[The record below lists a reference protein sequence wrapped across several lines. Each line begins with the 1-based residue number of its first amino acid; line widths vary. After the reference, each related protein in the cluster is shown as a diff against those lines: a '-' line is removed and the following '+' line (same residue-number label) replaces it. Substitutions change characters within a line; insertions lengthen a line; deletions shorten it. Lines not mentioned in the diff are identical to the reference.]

1 MLRILCRMAL
11 RIKAVVLPVK
21 SAASLLLLCGEKVKI
36 MPALKMSKD
45 TPISE
50 LTLRRY
56 EKPYDLEKRELV
68 RKLCLS
74 SGLLQP
80 GDSRDIIV
88 DILYVLLQARKE
100 NKMVSSEDV
109 KDLVIELRK
118 QHDLPMVGVA
128 SSNIRRQIKRL
139 RDIFLVEKVRNSY
152 RITEFDNVSVI
163 FNEKIE
169 QYLLSSMLDRVRE
182 YCRKVDDE
190 FS

>member
-1 MLRILCRMAL
+1 MSYINSPGILYYTMPQL
-11 RIKAVVLPVK
+11 
-21 SAASLLLLCGEKVKI
+21 KI
-36 MPALKMSKD
+36 SKD

-50 LTLRRY
+50 ITLRRY
-56 EKPYDLEKRELV
+56 EKPYDLDKRELV

-88 DILYVLLQARKE
+88 DILFVLLKAKTD
-100 NKMVSSEDV
+100 NKLLSSEEV

-118 QHDLPMVGVA
+118 QNKLPLVGVA

-139 RDIFLVEKVRNSY
+139 RDIFLVEKVRNNY
-152 RITEFDNVSVI
+152 RITEFDNVSII

-182 YCRKVDDE
+182 YCKKVDEE

>member
-1 MLRILCRMAL
+1 MPQL
-11 RIKAVVLPVK
+11 
-21 SAASLLLLCGEKVKI
+21 KI
-36 MPALKMSKD
+36 SKD

-50 LTLRRY
+50 ITLRRY
-56 EKPYDLEKRELV
+56 EKPYELDRRELV

-88 DILYVLLQARKE
+88 DILFVMLQARKDSRLL
-100 NKMVSSEDV
+100 SSEDV
-109 KDLVIELRK
+109 KDLVIDLRK
-118 QHDLPMVGVA
+118 HYKLPLVGVA
-128 SSNIRRQIKRL
+128 SSNVRRQIKRL

-152 RITEFDNVSVI
+152 RITEFDDVSVI

-169 QYLLSSMLDRVRE
+169 QYFLSSMLDRVRE
-182 YCRKVDDE
+182 YCKKVDDE

>member
-1 MLRILCRMAL
+1 
-11 RIKAVVLPVK
+11 
-21 SAASLLLLCGEKVKI
+21 
-36 MPALKMSKD
+36 MPALKISKD

-56 EKPYDLEKRELV
+56 EKPYDLDRRELV

-88 DILYVLLQARKE
+88 DILHVMLSAKKDNLLL
-100 NKMVSSEDV
+100 NSEQIREA
-109 KDLVIELRK
+109 VINLRK
-118 QHDLPMVGVA
+118 HHNLQLVGVA
-128 SSNIRRQIKRL
+128 SSNVRRQVKRL
-139 RDIFLVEKVRNSY
+139 RDLFLVEKVRNNY
-152 RITEFDNVSVI
+152 RITEFDSLAVI

-169 QYLLSSMLDRVRE
+169 QYLLSSVTDRIRE
-182 YCRKVDDE
+182 YCKKVDEE

>member
-1 MLRILCRMAL
+1 
-11 RIKAVVLPVK
+11 
-21 SAASLLLLCGEKVKI
+21 
-36 MPALKMSKD
+36 
-45 TPISE
+45 
-50 LTLRRY
+50 LRRY
-56 EKPYDLEKRELV
+56 EKPYDLDRRELV

-88 DILYVLLQARKE
+88 DILFVLLDSKKE
-100 NKMVSSEDV
+100 NKLLSSEDV
-109 KDLVIELRK
+109 KNKVINTRN
-118 QHDLPMVGVA
+118 QHNLPLVGVA
-128 SSNIRRQIKRL
+128 SSNVRRQLKRL

-169 QYLLSSMLDRVRE
+169 QYLLASMLDRVRE
-182 YCRKVDDE
+182 YCKKVDDE

>member
-1 MLRILCRMAL
+1 MPQL
-11 RIKAVVLPVK
+11 
-21 SAASLLLLCGEKVKI
+21 KI
-36 MPALKMSKD
+36 SKD

-50 LTLRRY
+50 ITLRRY
-56 EKPYDLEKRELV
+56 EKPYDLDKRELV

-88 DILYVLLQARKE
+88 DILYVMLDAKKKNLLL
-100 NKMVSSEDV
+100 SSEDI
-109 KDLVIELRK
+109 KDNVIALRK
-118 QHDLPMVGVA
+118 ESGLPLFGVA

-139 RDIFLVEKVRNSY
+139 RDIFLVEKVRNNY

-182 YCRKVDDE
+182 YCRKVDEE

>member
-1 MLRILCRMAL
+1 M
-11 RIKAVVLPVK
+11 P
-21 SAASLLLLCGEKVKI
+21 SLKI
-36 MPALKMSKD
+36 SKD

-50 LTLRRY
+50 ITLRRY

-88 DILYVLLQARKE
+88 DILYVLMQARKE
-100 NKMVSSEDV
+100 NSLLSSEDV
-109 KDLVIELRK
+109 RDNVIVLRK
-118 QHDLPMVGVA
+118 QHSLPLVGVA

-139 RDIFLVEKVRNSY
+139 RDIFLVEKVRNNY
-152 RITEFDNVSVI
+152 RITEFDNISVI

-182 YCRKVDDE
+182 YCKKVDEE

>member
-1 MLRILCRMAL
+1 M
-11 RIKAVVLPVK
+11 P
-21 SAASLLLLCGEKVKI
+21 LLKI
-36 MPALKMSKD
+36 SKD

-50 LTLRRY
+50 ITLRRY
-56 EKPYDLEKRELV
+56 EKPYDLDRRELV

-88 DILYVLLQARKE
+88 DILFVLLDSKKE
-100 NKMVSSEDV
+100 SKLLSSEDV
-109 KDLVIELRK
+109 KSKVINARK
-118 QHDLPMVGVA
+118 QRNLPLVGVA
-128 SSNIRRQIKRL
+128 SSNVRRQLKRL
-139 RDIFLVEKVRNSY
+139 RDIFLVEKVRNNY

-169 QYLLSSMLDRVRE
+169 QYLLASMLDRVRE
-182 YCRKVDDE
+182 YCKKVDEE

>member
-1 MLRILCRMAL
+1 M
-11 RIKAVVLPVK
+11 P
-21 SAASLLLLCGEKVKI
+21 SLKI
-36 MPALKMSKD
+36 SKD

-50 LTLRRY
+50 ITLRRY
-56 EKPYDLEKRELV
+56 EKPYELEKRELV

-88 DILYVLLQARKE
+88 DILHVLLK
-100 NKMVSSEDV
+100 NKRDNTLLSSEQIRDN
-109 KDLVIELRK
+109 VIALRRQNK
-118 QHDLPMVGVA
+118 LPMVGVA

-139 RDIFLVEKVRNSY
+139 RDIFLVEKVRNNY
-152 RITEFDNVSVI
+152 RITEFDNLSVI

-169 QYLLSSMLDRVRE
+169 QYLLSSVLDRIRD
-182 YCRKVDDE
+182 YCKKVDEE

>member
-1 MLRILCRMAL
+1 MPGL
-11 RIKAVVLPVK
+11 
-21 SAASLLLLCGEKVKI
+21 KI
-36 MPALKMSKD
+36 SKD

-50 LTLRRY
+50 ITLRRY
-56 EKPYDLEKRELV
+56 EKPYDLDKRELV

-88 DILYVLLQARKE
+88 DILYVMLQAKKE
-100 NKMVSSEDV
+100 GKLMSSEDV
-109 KDLVIELRK
+109 REAVVEYRK
-118 QHDLPMVGVA
+118 EQKLPLVGVA
-128 SSNIRRQIKRL
+128 ASNVRRQIKRL
-139 RDIFLVEKVRNSY
+139 RDLFLVEKVRNNY

-182 YCRKVDDE
+182 YCRRVDDE

>member
-1 MLRILCRMAL
+1 MP
-11 RIKAVVLPVK
+11 VL
-21 SAASLLLLCGEKVKI
+21 KI
-36 MPALKMSKD
+36 SKD

-50 LTLRRY
+50 ITLRRY
-56 EKPYDLEKRELV
+56 EKPYNLGKRELV

-88 DILYVLLQARKE
+88 DILHVLLSAKKD
-100 NKMVSSEDV
+100 NYYLSSEKIRDN
-109 KDLVIELRK
+109 VIALR
-118 QHDLPMVGVA
+118 QHHNLPLVGVA
-128 SSNIRRQIKRL
+128 SSNVRRQVKRL

-152 RITEFDNVSVI
+152 RITEFDNIAVI

-169 QYLLSSMLDRVRE
+169 QYLLSSVTDRIRE
-182 YCRKVDDE
+182 YCKKVDDE

>member
-1 MLRILCRMAL
+1 MKNMA
-11 RIKAVVLPVK
+11 
-21 SAASLLLLCGEKVKI
+21 KI
-36 MPALKMSKD
+36 ARD

-80 GDSRDIIV
+80 GDSRDILV
-88 DILYVLLQARKE
+88 DILYVLLQAKKDSTML
-100 NKMVSSEDV
+100 NSEQI
-109 KDLVIELRK
+109 KDKVIELRK
-118 QHDLPMVGVA
+118 IHELTMNGIA

-139 RDIFLVEKVRNSY
+139 RDIFMVEKVKNNY
-152 RITEFDNVSVI
+152 RISEFENMSVI

-169 QYLLSSMLDRVRE
+169 QYLLSSVLDRVRE
-182 YCRKVDDE
+182 YCKKIDDE
-190 FS
+190 FR

>member
-1 MLRILCRMAL
+1 MPIQ
-11 RIKAVVLPVK
+11 
-21 SAASLLLLCGEKVKI
+21 KI
-36 MPALKMSKD
+36 SKD

-74 SGLLQP
+74 SGMLQP

-88 DILYVLLQARKE
+88 DVLYVLLQAKKD
-100 NKMVSSEDV
+100 NTMLSSDDV
-109 KDLVIELRK
+109 RTNVMELRK
-118 QHDLPMVGVA
+118 LYRLPMSGIA

-139 RDIFLVEKVRNSY
+139 RDVFLVEKVRNNY
-152 RITEFDNVSVI
+152 RITEFDNVATI
-163 FNEKIE
+163 FHDKIQ
-169 QYLLSSMLDRVRE
+169 QYLLSSMIDRVGE

>member
-1 MLRILCRMAL
+1 MSYINNPAILYYNM
-11 RIKAVVLPVK
+11 
-21 SAASLLLLCGEKVKI
+21 ASLKI
-36 MPALKMSKD
+36 SKD

-50 LTLRRY
+50 ITLRRY

-88 DILYVLLQARKE
+88 DILYVLMQARKE
-100 NKMVSSEDV
+100 NNLLSSEGV
-109 KDLVIELRK
+109 KDKVIELR
-118 QHDLPMVGVA
+118 QHHKLPMVGVA

-139 RDIFLVEKVRNSY
+139 RDIFLVEKVRNNY
-152 RITEFDNVSVI
+152 RITEFDNISVI

-182 YCRKVDDE
+182 YCKKVDEE

>member
-1 MLRILCRMAL
+1 M
-11 RIKAVVLPVK
+11 P
-21 SAASLLLLCGEKVKI
+21 LLKI
-36 MPALKMSKD
+36 SKD

-50 LTLRRY
+50 ITLRRY
-56 EKPYDLEKRELV
+56 EKPYDLDRRELV

-88 DILYVLLQARKE
+88 DILYVLLDSKKE
-100 NKMVSSEDV
+100 NKLLSSEDV
-109 KDLVIELRK
+109 KSQVIIIRR
-118 QHDLPMVGVA
+118 QHNLALVGVA
-128 SSNIRRQIKRL
+128 SSNVRRQLKRL
-139 RDIFLVEKVRNSY
+139 RDLFLVEKVRNSY

-169 QYLLSSMLDRVRE
+169 QYLLASMLDRVRE
-182 YCRKVDDE
+182 YCKKVDEE

>member
-1 MLRILCRMAL
+1 MN
-11 RIKAVVLPVK
+11 
-21 SAASLLLLCGEKVKI
+21 LLKI
-36 MPALKMSKD
+36 SRD

-50 LTLRRY
+50 ITLRRY
-56 EKPYDLEKRELV
+56 EKPYELERRELV

-88 DILYVLLQARKE
+88 DILFVLLSAKKE
-100 NKMVSSEDV
+100 NVFLSSD
-109 KDLVIELRK
+109 KIRDAVIASRK
-118 QHDLPMVGVA
+118 QHNLSLVGVA
-128 SSNIRRQIKRL
+128 SSNVRRQIKRL

-152 RITEFDNVSVI
+152 RITEFDNLSVI

-169 QYLLSSMLDRVRE
+169 QYLLASVIDRIRD
-182 YCRKVDDE
+182 YCRKVDEE